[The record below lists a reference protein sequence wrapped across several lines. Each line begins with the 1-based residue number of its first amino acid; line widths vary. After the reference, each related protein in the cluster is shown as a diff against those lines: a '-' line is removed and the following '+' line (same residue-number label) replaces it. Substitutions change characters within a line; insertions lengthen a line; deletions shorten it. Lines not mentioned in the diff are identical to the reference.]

1 MEPKFK
7 VGQLVR
13 VKERTKDFDKYPQS
27 FVDDMMEYSGK
38 VCKILHVSSEQTYL
52 TEYYE
57 DADGYSY
64 DLAKPND
71 DVGTGWVWTSP
82 MLEAVD
88 EDETKLQNKIPS
100 KYNVGDRV
108 KIIFPEDYSGDPK
121 VLKKHVGEVRQIV
134 EVLNIGSSTFYKL
147 QGLDICWAESCLKP
161 IEKSAETSVT
171 QEVQVVEAS
180 QEFKE
185 VEVED
190 WPEDAK
196 YKFGQRVKTPENV
209 SDNDFP
215 CFISDML
222 DCLGEE
228 GAVVECEECSHYE
241 NKLCYRI
248 GKFWW
253 CENLLIPL
261 ENETN

>member
-13 VKERTKDFDKYPQS
+13 VKERTKEPEAYPHS
-27 FVDDMMEYSGK
+27 FVDDMMKYSEK
-38 VCKILHVSSEQTYL
+38 VYKIFHVSSKQTYC
-52 TEYYE
+52 TEDYE

-64 DLAKPND
+64 YLATPDND
-71 DVGTGWVWTSP
+71 AEIDWTWTSP
-82 MLEAVD
+82 MLEPVD
-88 EDETKLQNKIPS
+88 EDETKLQNKVPS

-134 EVLNIGSSTFYKL
+134 EVKNVGINVYEL
-147 QGLDICWAESCLKP
+147 QGLDDYWAESCLKP
-161 IEKSAETSVT
+161 IEKSTETSAT
-171 QEVQVVEAS
+171 QEVQVVEAL

-209 SDNDFP
+209 CDDNFP

-228 GAVVECEECSHYE
+228 GAVVECEECDYHE